1 MTADERFDRID
12 DSFQRIDDS
21 FQRLT
26 RYIMEFREEA
36 TQRFQVIDHRLEML
50 SATVANIDARFP
62 PLTKSLL
69 DFGTLASR
77 LVQEQTREKD
87 LSTDLAE
94 RVTKLEQQVA
104 KLLDRAA

>member
-1 MTADERFDRID
+1 
-12 DSFQRIDDS
+12 
-21 FQRLT
+21 
-26 RYIMEFREEA
+26 
-36 TQRFQVIDHRLEML
+36 
-50 SATVANIDARFP
+50 
-62 PLTKSLL
+62 LL